1 MKSKTMTST
10 LALMEM
16 ASATFG
22 VATPAAAQ
30 IDPFI
35 GQIMTFG
42 GNFCPRGWSTTDG
55 QLLPISQNTALFSIL
70 GTTYGGDGR
79 TTFALPDLR
88 GRVKVGPGQGPGL
101 TFHPLGQ
108 KFGSETRNLT
118 VAEMPMHSHTAVLHA
133 ESAPGTTGNPTG
145 NLLGVNTADA
155 DPYALPNPAAEV
167 AMSTDSIRVSNTGG
181 SQPFDIMQPSLAITT
196 CIALVGIFPSR
207 N

>member
-10 LALMEM
+10 LALIAM

-42 GNFCPRGWSTTDG
+42 GNFCPRGWSSTDG
-55 QLLPISQNTALFSIL
+55 QLLAISQNTALFSIL

-88 GRVKVGPGQGPGL
+88 GRVKIGPGQGPGL
-101 TFHPLGQ
+101 SFHPLGSRS
-108 KFGSETRNLT
+108 GTETTTITLVN
-118 VAEMPMHSHTAVLHA
+118 MPAHNHTAILHA

-167 AMSTDSIRVSNTGG
+167 PMSSDSIRVGNTGG
-181 SQPFDIMQPSLAITT
+181 GQPINNMQPYLAVTT